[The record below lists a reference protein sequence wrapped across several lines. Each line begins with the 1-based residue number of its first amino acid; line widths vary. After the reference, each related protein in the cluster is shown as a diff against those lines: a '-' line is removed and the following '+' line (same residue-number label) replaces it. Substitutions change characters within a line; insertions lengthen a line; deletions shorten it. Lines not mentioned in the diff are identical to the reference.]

1 MTYEVEI
8 KARVRDPNH
17 FEARAAKLGL
27 YLKDSEKEDIY
38 FRPVG
43 ETSPAPDTRYRLR
56 RENETAVVTFKQKQ
70 VIDGF
75 VVSDEVEFSVDDLQS
90 FFRFTHFIGFEPFV
104 VKHKRSRVYQVGR
117 THIELN
123 NVKHLGYFTEIEI
136 LCETEDE
143 VSAARDEIMAL
154 LPELSLSKADLVEDS
169 YIVMIQQAHPV
180 QYRYVTDI
188 NSDWPF
194 EEMTP

>member
-17 FEARAAKLGL
+17 LEARAAKLGI
-27 YLKDSEKEDIY
+27 YLKESIKEDIY

-43 ETSPAPDTRYRLR
+43 ETNPAPDTRYRLR
-56 RENETAVVTFKQKQ
+56 RENETAIVTFKQKQ
-70 VIDGF
+70 VVDGF
-75 VVSDEVEFSVDDLQS
+75 IVSDEVEFSVDDLRA

-104 VKHKRSRVYQVGR
+104 VKHKQSRVYQVGR

-136 LCETEDE
+136 LCEQEEDIP
-143 VSAARDEIMAL
+143 AARDEIMAL
-154 LPELSLSKADLVEDS
+154 LPELTLTEADLVEES
-169 YIVMIQQAHPV
+169 YIVMIQQAYPV
-180 QYRYVTDI
+180 QYRYVANE

-194 EEMTP
+194 EEVG